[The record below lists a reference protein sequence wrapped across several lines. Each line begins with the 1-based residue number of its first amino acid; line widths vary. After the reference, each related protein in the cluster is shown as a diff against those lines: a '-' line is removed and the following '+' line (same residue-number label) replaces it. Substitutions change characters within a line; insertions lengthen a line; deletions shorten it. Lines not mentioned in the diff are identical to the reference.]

1 VAISTPS
8 STATPILDRL
18 EPLPPLRGT
27 RQLQITK
34 GAIIGGVAA
43 GVFLSFANLRA
54 FLAPLDR
61 ALRAIVSRVED
72 IGVVQFA
79 IVATLAL
86 FVAIAL
92 HEAGHAIAGWLVGFK
107 VHSIRI
113 WRLQL
118 EIPFKLSIYRGPSG
132 GAGGWAICTPG
143 STDGLATRAGLM
155 LFAGP
160 AVNLVSGPMVYWLA
174 GAEGLFAFVF
184 MLWSLVLGFSNLLPL
199 RTGPLFSDG
208 YRILMLLFDRR
219 RGERWLALLTLSK
232 DVLDGVSPD
241 RFSEEFLAVAT
252 AVKDESSDTV
262 SAHALAYSAAFRRRR
277 YEEAAE
283 YLEACLRYSSRTSA
297 AFQQALMA
305 DAAVFQGRCRG
316 NVDLAQAWLDNMPSK
331 IAIAWHRLWAEA
343 GVLQARGDSAGVLA
357 KLDAIERVIRDQ
369 SSPHQKFALGSL
381 ERWRSDLAGSAES
394 QAPTWTTR
402 RTIMEALPPR
412 RS

>member
-1 VAISTPS
+1 VS
-8 STATPILDRL
+8 TPILDRL

-27 RQLQITK
+27 QRLRITK
-34 GAIIGGVAA
+34 AVIIGGVLA
-43 GVFLSFANLRA
+43 GVFLSFANLRV
-54 FLAPLDR
+54 FLAPVDR

-72 IGVVQFA
+72 IGVIQFA
-79 IVATLAL
+79 IMATLAL
-86 FVAIAL
+86 FVAIAI

-113 WRLQL
+113 WRFQL
-118 EIPFKLSIYRGPSG
+118 ERPLKFSFYRGPSG

-143 STDGLATRAGLM
+143 STDALATRAGLM

-160 AVNLVSGPMVYWLA
+160 AANLASGPLVYVLA
-174 GAEGLFAFVF
+174 GAEALFPFVF
-184 MLWSLVLGFSNLLPL
+184 ILWSVLLGFTNLLPL

-232 DVLDGVSPD
+232 DVLDGVSPE
-241 RFSEEFLAVAT
+241 RFSDEFLAVAT
-252 AVKDESSDTV
+252 AVKDDSSDTV

-331 IAIAWHRLWAEA
+331 IAVAWHRLWAEA
-343 GVLQARGDSAGVLA
+343 GVLQARGDPAGVLA
-357 KLDAIERVIRDQ
+357 KLDAIEEIIRDQ
-369 SSPHQKFALGSL
+369 QSPHQKFALGSI
-381 ERWRSDLAGSAES
+381 ERWRSDLAVSAES
-394 QAPTWTTR
+394 QAPTLATR
-402 RTIMEALPPR
+402 GTMMEALPPR